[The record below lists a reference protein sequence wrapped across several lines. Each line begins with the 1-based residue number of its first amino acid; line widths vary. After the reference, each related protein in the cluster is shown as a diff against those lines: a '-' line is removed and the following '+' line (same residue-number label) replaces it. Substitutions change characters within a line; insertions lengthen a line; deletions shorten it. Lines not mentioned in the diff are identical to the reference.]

1 MGVRDEVLR
10 MLKDDCLSPG
20 EIAASRGVTLATILG
35 YLNQMVGEGRLR
47 RSDILFS
54 VSSEKRSLIARALAD
69 GKSRQPWAVLR
80 RLRRLASGSSVTEAD
95 MTVVSRYGSAGH
107 SLGDMYEDI
116 RTIEVGLHGLIRQGL
131 EHEFGSGESGW
142 WRQGIPVKIRQDCV
156 LRREEDPTPALEPFC
171 YTDLIDLGTILDKQ
185 WKVLSRYLP
194 QPVANDK
201 NKKPL
206 LAELRDL
213 NRVRR
218 MVMHPVRGG
227 APCEQDF
234 ESLRSLRSRLGFSS

>member
-20 EIAASRGVTLATILG
+20 EIAAQRGVTLATILG

-69 GKSRQPWAVLR
+69 GKSHQPWAVVR
-80 RLRRLASGSSVTEAD
+80 RLGRLASGSSVTEAD

-116 RTIEVGLHGLIRQGL
+116 RTIEVGLHRLIRQGL
-131 EHEFGSGESGW
+131 EQEFGSGESGW
-142 WRQGIPVKIRQDCV
+142 WRQGIPVIIRQQCV
-156 LRREEDPTPALEPFC
+156 LRREEDPTPALDPFLPL
-171 YTDLIDLGTILDKQ
+171 LIDLGTILDKQ

-206 LAELRDL
+206 LADLRDL
-213 NRVRR
+213 NRVRK

-227 APCEQDF
+227 APSEQDF
-234 ESLRSLRSRLGFSS
+234 ESLRSLRSRLGFS